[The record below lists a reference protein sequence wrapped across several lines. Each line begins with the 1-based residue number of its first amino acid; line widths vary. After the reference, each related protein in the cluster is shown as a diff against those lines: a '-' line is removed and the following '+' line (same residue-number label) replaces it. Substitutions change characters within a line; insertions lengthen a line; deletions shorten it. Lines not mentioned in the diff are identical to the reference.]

1 MTKADVDRAA
11 RTYLDPKRLAILIV
25 GDRAKVEPAMKS
37 LPYAKVIN
45 VLTPQGDPVPP
56 KEAIE
61 REVK

>member
-1 MTKADVDRAA
+1 VSKADVDRVA
-11 RTYLDPKRLAILIV
+11 RTYLDPKHLAILIV

-45 VLTPQGDPVPP
+45 VLTPQGDPAPS
-56 KEAIE
+56 KSMIE